1 MDKKHNIVHRKVIAV
16 KRQFVRGFIDGS
28 LSTLGVVIGA
38 SGAEISVIIAAGVG
52 GVANGLSNIF
62 GAFTAEKIEEQM
74 QLLKIEKAM
83 LKDLKE
89 TEIHRDVRRKVLK
102 KSLIDGIS
110 TIFGSVV
117 VVIPFLLA
125 LIFKAE
131 AYLATLSSMMMTTLS
146 LGIVGLY
153 LGKLSKE
160 NLAISFAKM
169 AAFGIITALISLMIE
184 KGVHI
189 AFE

>member
-1 MDKKHNIVHRKVIAV
+1 ME
-16 KRQFVRGFIDGS
+16 RQLVRGFIDGS

-38 SGAEISVIIAAGVG
+38 SGAEISVIIAAGIGG

-62 GAFTAEKIEEQM
+62 GAFTAERIEEEM
-74 QLLKIEKAM
+74 QLLKIERAM
-83 LKDLKE
+83 LKDLKK
-89 TEIHRDVRRKVLK
+89 TEIHRDARRKVLK

-117 VVIPFLLA
+117 VVIPFLLT

-131 AYLATLSSMMMTTLS
+131 AYLATLSSMAVTTLS
-146 LGIVGLY
+146 LGIIGLY

-160 NLAISFAKM
+160 NLVISFAKM
-169 AAFGIITALISLMIE
+169 ATFGIITALISMMIE
-184 KGVHI
+184 KSVHI
-189 AFE
+189 ALG